1 MAEFLR
7 LVLKRHVSL
16 RVVPNV
22 DSLLIK
28 NTCRGLTRTRGS
40 AAKLPKGSEKAKTL
54 CCLLT

>member
-22 DSLLIK
+22 DSLIK